1 MVCLVPGVA
10 PPQAG
15 RGIHCSKMF
24 GSSESKLGL
33 SERCQP
39 VWIQSA
45 GLAGVKMTLNDLYET
60 GSLAKKLSDGVG
72 QGGGGGTNVWLQ
84 CLNELMY
91 IART

>member
-33 SERCQP
+33 SECLDPVCRFARCE
-39 VWIQSA
+39 
-45 GLAGVKMTLNDLYET
+45 NDLE
-60 GSLAKKLSDGVG
+60 
-72 QGGGGGTNVWLQ
+72 
-84 CLNELMY
+84 
-91 IART
+91 